1 MKPVSRVR
9 KALDWTLGLSLIGVG
24 VVGLVLP
31 GLQGILMILA
41 GLAILSSHSPLA
53 RRMNE
58 MVKEKAR
65 RARDRWRHR
74 GGRSGP
80 DGDGAG

>member
-1 MKPVSRVR
+1 MSPVSPVRRVVE
-9 KALDWTLGLSLIGVG
+9 WTAGVGLILVG

-53 RRMNE
+53 RRLYE
-58 MVKEKAR
+58 GIKSRAKD
-65 RARDRWRHR
+65 ARDRWRAR
-74 GGRSGP
+74 
-80 DGDGAG
+80 